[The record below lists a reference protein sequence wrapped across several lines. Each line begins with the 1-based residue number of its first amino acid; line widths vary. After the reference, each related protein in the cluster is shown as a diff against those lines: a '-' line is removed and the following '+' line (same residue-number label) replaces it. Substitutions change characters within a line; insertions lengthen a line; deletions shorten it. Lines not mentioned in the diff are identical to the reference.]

1 MLLLWLALGWAV
13 GGFLEELVFRGF
25 LIQVGTRLPAGR
37 ALPVA
42 DRRRQR
48 GRVGLSHLY
57 QGLSGVFE
65 TGAIGLLLAVVF
77 VASRRDL
84 RLTTLVH
91 GFVNTISLSLMYF
104 GLIG

>member
-1 MLLLWLALGWAV
+1 M
-13 GGFLEELVFRGF
+13 VFRGF
-25 LIQVGTRLPAGR
+25 LIQVGTRLLGERYLWPITVGSA
-37 ALPVA
+37 AVF
-42 DRRRQR
+42 
-48 GRVGLSHLY
+48 GLSHLY

-84 RLTTLVH
+84 MLTMLVH